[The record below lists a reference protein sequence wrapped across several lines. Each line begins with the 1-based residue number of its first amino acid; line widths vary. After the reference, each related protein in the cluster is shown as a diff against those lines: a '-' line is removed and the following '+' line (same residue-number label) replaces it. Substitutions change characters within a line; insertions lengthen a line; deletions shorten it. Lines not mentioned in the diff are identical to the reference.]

1 MEFSGKLSKGARNLL
16 VNCAG
21 IKRGDTVLIISEAPD
36 LGWYD
41 AEVSSAV
48 ANEAI
53 DVGAVVSQLEV
64 GRPENHL
71 SSALTKAI
79 AQNDCTIFFSRIGD
93 QDRFSKLPPGKRSV
107 MCYARNAE
115 MLASSYGTTA
125 HQAFFAMKEA
135 VNTVMLTAQHI
146 EITCALGTDYAG
158 QITSDK
164 VQNPVDVSVLRFP
177 LGVPVPMDASTFSGH
192 IALAG
197 YLTPTGSKSYEP
209 ACLELE
215 RLIFAK
221 VEAGRILSFEGD
233 RKTVSL
239 VQQHYDKIAE
249 EFGIDRDIVHSWHA
263 GIHPGCVYKAA
274 AGEDPDRWSNT
285 VFTNP
290 RFLHFHTC
298 GNYAPGEICW
308 MVLDPTICIDGVKL
322 WDKGCLHPEAFT
334 QTAKCLEKWPEL
346 KDLYEN
352 PSDEIGITG

>member
-21 IKRGDTVLIISEAPD
+21 IKCGDTVLIISETPD

-53 DVGAVVSQLEV
+53 DMGAVVSQLEV

-71 SSALTKAI
+71 SSGLTQAI
-79 AQNDCTIFFSRIGD
+79 AQHDYTIFFSRIGD
-93 QDRFSKLPPGKRSV
+93 QDRFSKLPPGKMSV

-115 MLASSYGTTA
+115 MLASSYGRA
-125 HQAFFAMKEA
+125 SHQALYAMKEA
-135 VNTVMLTAQHI
+135 VNTALLTAQHI
-146 EITCALGTDYAG
+146 EITCPLGTDYAG
-158 QITSDK
+158 QISK
-164 VQNPVDVSVLRFP
+164 GEVENPVDVSVLRFP
-177 LGVPVPMDASTFSGH
+177 LGVPAPINANTFSGR

-209 ACLELE
+209 ACLKLE
-215 RLIFAK
+215 QVVFAK
-221 VEAGRILSFEGD
+221 VEAGRILNFEGD

-249 EFGIDRDIVHSWHA
+249 EFGIERDIVHSWHA
-263 GIHPGCVYKAA
+263 GIHPGCAYKVAA
-274 AGEDPDRWSNT
+274 SLDPDRWSNT

-290 RFLHFHTC
+290 HFLHFHTC

-308 MVLDPTICIDGVKL
+308 MVLDPTISIDGVDL
-322 WDKGCLHPEAFT
+322 WDMGRLHPEAFA

-346 KDLYEN
+346 KDLYKN